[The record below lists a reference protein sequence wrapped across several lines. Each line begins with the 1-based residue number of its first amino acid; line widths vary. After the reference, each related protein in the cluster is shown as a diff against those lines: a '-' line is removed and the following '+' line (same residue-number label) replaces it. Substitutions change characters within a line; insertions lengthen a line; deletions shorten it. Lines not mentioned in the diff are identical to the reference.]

1 MTQSANHH
9 LMNRREALLLGA
21 TAGVGAALAPAALA
35 MDNTKTAAHQQEPRP
50 ADADICRTRLDTL
63 VGIAIRIYAPLPA
76 EEPSYCGIKLRSC

>member
-1 MTQSANHH
+1 MHYQG
-9 LMNRREALLLGA
+9 LLRIVRRDG
-21 TAGVGAALAPAALA
+21 GVRIY
-35 MDNTKTAAHQQEPRP
+35 AAHQQEPRP